1 MSKPK
6 QPIAIYY
13 EHPHWFLPLFAE
25 LERRGTPFVKI
36 NAAQHHFDPSQ
47 LNGEGNYSLVFNRM
61 SPSAYRR
68 GHGQGIFYTLYYLDH
83 LEQRGKRI
91 VNGQKAFRYETSKA
105 LQLSLL
111 ESLRLPYP
119 KSRVINSAVDAV
131 VASNGLRFPVVVKP
145 NIGGSGAGVAKFD
158 TCEQLEEAANAGK
171 LDLGLDTTALVQEFI
186 PARGGH
192 IVRVEVVGCKFLY
205 GIKVHL
211 TGETF
216 DLCPADIC
224 RTAGGQDLT
233 RAACPLDA
241 PKTGLRVEGYTP
253 PDDIIHAV
261 ERIMQEARIE
271 VGGVEYIIDD
281 RDGQLYFY
289 DINALSNFVADG
301 PKVVGFDPFVRLVD
315 FLEKEAA

>member
-1 MSKPK
+1 MSKSQ

-47 LNGEGNYSLVFNRM
+47 LNGEGSYSLVFNRM

-91 VNGQKAFRYETSKA
+91 INGQKAFRYETSKA

-119 KSRVINSAVDAV
+119 KSRVINNPADAV
-131 VASNGLRFPVVVKP
+131 AASQGLRFPIVVKP

-158 TCEQLEEAANAGK
+158 TRQQLEEGANAGK

-186 PARGGH
+186 PARGNH

-224 RTAGGQDLT
+224 RTTGGQDLA
-233 RAACPLDA
+233 RAACPVDA

>member
-1 MSKPK
+1 MPKSKPL
-6 QPIAIYY
+6 IAIYY
-13 EHPHWFLPLFAE
+13 EHPHWFKPLFAE
-25 LERRGTPFVKI
+25 LERRGTAFVQI
-36 NAAQHHFDPSQ
+36 NAAQHHFDPAR
-47 LNGEGNYSLVFNRM
+47 LNGESGYGLLFNRM

-68 GHGQGIFYTLYYLDH
+68 GHGQGIFYTLYYLAH
-83 LEQRGKRI
+83 LEQRGKRV

-111 ESLRLPYP
+111 ESLGLPYP
-119 KSRVINSAVDAV
+119 KSRVINSPADAV
-131 VASNGLRFPVVVKP
+131 AASDGLRFPIVVKP
-145 NIGGSGAGVAKFD
+145 NIGGSGAGVTKFFNQ
-158 TCEQLEEAANAGK
+158 EQLGQAALENR
-171 LDLGLDTTALVQEFI
+171 LDLGLDNTALVQEFI
-186 PARGGH
+186 PARDGH

-224 RTAGGQDLT
+224 RTSGGEELQ

-241 PKTGLRVEGYTP
+241 PKTGIRVEGYTP
-253 PDDIIHAV
+253 PDEIVHSV
-261 ERIMQEARIE
+261 ERIMTAANIE

-315 FLEKEAA
+315 YLEKEAA